1 MSLLFGDSRDDL
13 RRGWLQ
19 AWQKARSGAVLT
31 PLETQLAAIVGEHPE
46 YHLWLE
52 QGDTALQAEFSP
64 ESGRTNPFLHLS
76 MHMALREQ
84 VGTDRPAGIRRIHAG
99 LTRRLG
105 SHEAEHRM
113 MEALG
118 RAIWEG
124 QRAGTAPDERRYLE
138 DLERLNTGR
147 R

>member
-1 MSLLFGDSRDDL
+1 MSLLFGGSRDEL

-19 AWQKARSGAVLT
+19 AWQQARAGAVLT

-52 QGDTALQAEFSP
+52 QGDAALQADFGP

-84 VGTDRPAGIRRIHAG
+84 VGTDRPTGIRRIHS
-99 LTRRLG
+99 RLSRQHG
-105 SHEAEHRM
+105 AHDAEHRM
-113 MEALG
+113 IECLAEAL
-118 RAIWEG
+118 WLS
-124 QRAGTAPDERRYLE
+124 QRTGLPPDEPAYLDALRRLG
-138 DLERLNTGR
+138 GR
-147 R
+147 K

>member
-1 MSLLFGDSRDDL
+1 MSLLFGGSRDEL

-19 AWQKARSGAVLT
+19 AWQQARAGSGLT
-31 PLETQLAAIVGEHPE
+31 PLETQLASIVGDHPE
-46 YHLWLE
+46 YHRWLE
-52 QGDTALQAEFSP
+52 QGDAVLHAEFGP

-84 VGTDRPAGIRRIHAG
+84 VGTDRPAGIRRIHG
-99 LTRRLG
+99 SLTRQHG
-105 SHEAEHRM
+105 AHEAEHHM

-118 RAIWEG
+118 RALWDA

-138 DLERLNTGR
+138 ELERLIVSR